1 MLRRL
6 CDIDIALSLTHCLS
20 SYTLGRVTRYLALL
34 DRSVGG
40 VCVGFGPHRHC
51 LHIIFGAHRGGLS
64 FKIPSPTSS
73 QSSLSS
79 LNFPRNTAAR
89 NLRQEFRTAFTEAK
103 VNLTDLE
110 IFTEAD
116 IIPVTLGYHI
126 CLTISSNCLVQR
138 FLLIV
143 AILYWGPWVILNAPG
158 MVYGCDPGPGMIW
171 TMVHGRGLFEW
182 CLGSISND
190 PGLFLGCFW
199 GIQN

>member
-6 CDIDIALSLTHCLS
+6 RDIDIALLLTHCLS

-89 NLRQEFRTAFTEAK
+89 NLRQEFRTAFAEAE
-103 VNLTDLE
+103 VDLADFE

-116 IIPVTLGYHI
+116 IVPVTESQHYN
-126 CLTISSNCLVQR
+126 LTPRTSPLSSVTSTSSATESTLTLQSTPSPTEESTMSVPTIPMPARGDRSAPRLIRIS
-138 FLLIV
+138 
-143 AILYWGPWVILNAPG
+143 
-158 MVYGCDPGPGMIW
+158 
-171 TMVHGRGLFEW
+171 
-182 CLGSISND
+182 
-190 PGLFLGCFW
+190 
-199 GIQN
+199 